1 MKILKILVAF
11 LLCMAAGAHGQQSA
25 AGAPPLSITTE
36 SLPSA
41 ERGREYHA
49 ELRAS
54 GGTPPYHWTISSGN
68 LPEGLELD
76 PTSGIVSG
84 VPHERGDFRMTMAVT
99 DSSQPAQR
107 VERELIIASS
117 ETLSLEW
124 GTYPQIAADQINGS
138 VKVENGSKDDFDQT
152 VIILAV
158 NEYGKAFTL
167 GYRRFVLKANSDK
180 VAIPFGS
187 TLPRGSYVVHADAI
201 AEVESKGAIYRNRL
215 ETPQPLVVAVP

>member
-1 MKILKILVAF
+1 VV
-11 LLCMAAGAHGQQSA
+11 AGAQAQQSA
-25 AGAPPLSITTE
+25 AGAPPLSITTD

-41 ERGREYHA
+41 ERRREYHA

-54 GGTPPYHWTISSGN
+54 GGTPPYRWSISAGK

-76 PTSGIVSG
+76 PSSGVISG
-84 VPHERGDFRMTMAVT
+84 VPSERGDFRVTVAVT
-99 DSSQPAQR
+99 DSGEPAQR
-107 VERELIIASS
+107 VERELIIASA

-124 GTYPQIAADQINGS
+124 STYPQVAADQINGS
-138 VKVENGSKDDFDQT
+138 VKVENGSKDNFDQT

-167 GYRRFVLKANSDK
+167 GYRHFVLKTNSDK
-180 VAIPFGS
+180 VEIPFGS